1 MELGT
6 NNVRSIAINL
16 GSEVDAVQDP
26 CNRLDKLTRIN
37 LFIFKFK
44 TTLNSY
50 KKINK
55 F

>member
-16 GSEVDAVQDP
+16 DSEVDAVQNP
-26 CNRLDKLTRIN
+26 SNRLDKLTRIN

-44 TTLNSY
+44 TTLNLY
-50 KKINK
+50 KKISE